1 MICTALFPRLLQHL
15 GGGRGGEGR
24 GGKGRGGAGG
34 RGGGSETHGVIKWQ
48 GEVAEGVRRRGITKL
63 AVARGRRRSRRRSRR
78 SSRSRTSGRRGGS
91 SDHLMNHPSSQMD
104 LTAGILSAWFSGCN
118 CL

>member
-1 MICTALFPRLLQHL
+1 MFPRLLQHL

-24 GGKGRGGAGG
+24 GGEGRDGEGRGGAGG

-48 GEVAEGVRRRGITKL
+48 GEVTEGVRRRGITKL
-63 AVARGRRRSRRRSRR
+63 VAARGRRRSRRRSRRSSRR

-104 LTAGILSAWFSGCN
+104 LTAGILSA
-118 CL
+118 